1 MSKPFYVRFEVPPEL
16 AEKAYEA
23 VRIAKDTGKI
33 RKGTNETTKAAERGL
48 AKLVLIAEDVDPPEV
63 VAHLPL
69 LCEEKKIPYVYVPSK
84 DKLGEACGIEVKA
97 ASACIVE
104 PGEAATLVEEIV
116 KALEEVKV
124 KGAVPAKEVKEVK
137 KEVREAP
144 PEKPK
149 AKKKERAK
157 ESKEA
162 KEERAASEK

>member
-33 RKGTNETTKAAERGL
+33 KKGTNETTKATERGL

-84 DKLGEACGIEVKA
+84 DKLGQACGIEVKA
-97 ASACIVE
+97 ASACIIE
-104 PGEAATLVEEIV
+104 PGEAAALVEEIV
-116 KALEEVKV
+116 RKVEEVRV
-124 KGAVPAKEVKEVK
+124 KAAAPAKEVKE
-137 KEVREAP
+137 AP
-144 PEKPK
+144 PEKAPEKEKVKEEKRPRPEKKEK
-149 AKKKERAK
+149 AKERAA
-157 ESKEA
+157 A
-162 KEERAASEK
+162 KK